1 MKQRPLAV
9 TILAVMA
16 LVAGILA
23 LVDALRLFDLF
34 RPTDDLE
41 FFSPTLTIFGAVL
54 AIIVALI
61 WFSTARQLFNLD
73 PRGWMFVV
81 VISIIMIVFEVVAI
95 LGGTSF
101 GAVIASLVVPVVTL
115 ILAFLPGTQAAFGQ
129 KRS

>member
-9 TILAVMA
+9 TILAIMA
-16 LVAGILA
+16 IVAGILA
-23 LVDALRLFDLF
+23 LVDALRMFGLFSFINDLVF
-34 RPTDDLE
+34 L
-41 FFSPTLTIFGAVL
+41 SPASTIFGAIL

-81 VISIIMIVFEVVAI
+81 VISIIMIVFEVVAW
-95 LGGTSF
+95 LTGSGFS
-101 GAVIASLVVPVVTL
+101 AVALSLLAPVVTL

-129 KRS
+129 KR

>member
-101 GAVIASLVVPVVTL
+101 GAVLASLVVPVVTL